1 MLTARE
7 DRRALIL
14 LVSLLFFLLVSPF
27 VAEDRKG
34 EIIFILALYW
44 TFVAATMQLA
54 RKKSLLWLS
63 LILAVSSLLVFLVTI
78 YHPIRSL
85 LITHWT
91 LMAAFLGCVSAVFF
105 MQLGQ
110 PGKITAGHLYL
121 SVSVY
126 FLLGIFYFAMFNLLD
141 SIRPGSLVEA
151 GSPVGPGVTR
161 YAHLYF
167 SLATLT
173 TLGYGDIVPATRP
186 ARMLAALEATTG
198 VLYIAITVARLVAAY
213 QGARSDSD

>member
-1 MLTARE
+1 MLTAKE

-14 LVSLLFFLLVSPF
+14 LVSLLFFLVISPF
-27 VAEDRKG
+27 VTEDHKG
-34 EIIFILALYW
+34 EIVFILALYW

-78 YHPIRSL
+78 YHPIRTL

-105 MQLGQ
+105 AQLGQ
-110 PGKITAGHLYL
+110 PGKITTGHLYL

-151 GSPVGPGVTR
+151 GSPAGPGVTR

-167 SLATLT
+167 SLVTLT
-173 TLGYGDIVPATRP
+173 TLGYGDIVPVTRP
-186 ARMLAALEATTG
+186 ARMLAVLEAATG

-213 QGARSDSD
+213 QTARSDSD